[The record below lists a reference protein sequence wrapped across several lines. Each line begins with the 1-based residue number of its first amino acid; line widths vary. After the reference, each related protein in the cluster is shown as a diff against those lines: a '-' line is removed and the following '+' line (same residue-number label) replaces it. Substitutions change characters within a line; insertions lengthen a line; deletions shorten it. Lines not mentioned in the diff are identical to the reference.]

1 MQPLL
6 SLLHGLMAKKL
17 GAYEPC
23 YQSQQLYGNFSIKLI
38 EWNNFVYGIV
48 VTWTMV
54 SAFEQL
60 G

>member
-1 MQPLL
+1 M
-6 SLLHGLMAKKL
+6 

-23 YQSQQLYGNFSIKLI
+23 YQSQQQYDNLSMNLI
-38 EWNNFVYGIV
+38 EWNNYMYGIV
-48 VTWTMV
+48 VMWTMV

>member
-1 MQPLL
+1 MPLL
-6 SLLHGLMAKKL
+6 SLLHRLVAKKM

-23 YQSQQLYGNFSIKLI
+23 YQSQQQYDNLSMNLI
-38 EWNNFVYGIV
+38 EWNNYMYGIV
-48 VTWTMV
+48 VMWTMV